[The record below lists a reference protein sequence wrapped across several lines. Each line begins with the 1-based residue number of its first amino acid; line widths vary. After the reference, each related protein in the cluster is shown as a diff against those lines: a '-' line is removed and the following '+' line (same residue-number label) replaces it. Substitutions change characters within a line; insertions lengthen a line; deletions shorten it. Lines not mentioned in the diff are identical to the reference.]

1 MRLWKGK
8 SPKMFLL
15 VAVMLAL
22 LALLATLQYRWL
34 GQVSQGERERM
45 QASLRT
51 GAARFSQDF
60 NREIVRA
67 YLNFQVEAESL
78 KQKNAED
85 FAERFERWNQ
95 SAPFTQLVSEI
106 YVAEKDLNDGGG
118 VRLSRFNPAEK
129 KIEPVE
135 WPQDFAGLRKRIEE
149 GLKENLLPH
158 PLREIAIDP
167 VVAEVPALI
176 APVIVSPKMI
186 LNGEHNVRFSRKRG
200 EEIVA
205 EDAPL
210 AGYLVIRLSMDV
222 IKKELIPALAERY
235 FSGDAGLEYNL
246 AVIDATE
253 DGKPIYQTAQ
263 MQPARPADSD
273 ATARLLELQLDQ
285 VDTLFFSLPRK
296 TPQLNDSG
304 GFTARRMPPDQV
316 IMRSD
321 EESKNQNSRSR
332 SVTVKVFNRGVMQ
345 NGVPRNPD
353 SPEGVWQLVI
363 QHRAGSLEAAV
374 ASVRRRNLFIS
385 FGILLLLAS
394 SVAMIVISTRRAE
407 RLAHRQME
415 FVSSVSHEFR
425 TPLAVICSAGENL
438 ADGIIDA
445 PQQVEKYG
453 EVIRH
458 EGRRLTEMVEQ
469 VLEFAG
475 ARSGRKTYQ
484 MSEVEVGQL
493 IEDALVSCQPLIKE
507 KDFMIEKE
515 IEQGL
520 PVIQADAAALRSSL
534 QNLLSNA
541 MKYDDRKRSIKI
553 SARGVSNGHGE
564 EVQIAVAD
572 RGAGIDPSELPHI
585 FKPFYRG
592 QKAVAAQIHGN
603 GLGLSLVKQVIEA
616 HRGRVSVASR
626 VGEGSVFTLHLPVAN
641 QKRKINDSGVVGVA

>member
-1 MRLWKGK
+1 
-8 SPKMFLL
+8 MFLL
-15 VAVMLAL
+15 VAVMLGL

-60 NREIVRA
+60 NREILRA
-67 YLNFQVEAESL
+67 YLNFQVDAASL

-85 FAERFERWNQ
+85 FAERFERWNK
-95 SAPFTQLVSEI
+95 SAPYPQLVSEI
-106 YVAEKDLNDGGG
+106 FVAERSLRDGG
-118 VRLSRFNPAEK
+118 VRLSRFNSAEK

-135 WPQDFAGLRKRIEE
+135 WPPDFAGLRKRIEE
-149 GLKENLLPH
+149 GFNENMMPE
-158 PLREIAIDP
+158 PLRQISIDP
-167 VVAEVPALI
+167 VAAEAPALI
-176 APVIVSPKMI
+176 APVIVAPKMI
-186 LNGEHNVRFSRKRG
+186 MTGEHEVQFSRKRE
-200 EEIVA
+200 EEITA
-205 EDAPL
+205 EDSPL

-246 AVIDATE
+246 AVINAQE
-253 DGKPIYQTAQ
+253 DDKPIYQTAQ
-263 MQPARPADSD
+263 MPPARPVDSD

-285 VDTLFFSLPRK
+285 VDALFFSLPRK
-296 TPQLNDSG
+296 TPQLNDSASSS
-304 GFTARRMPPDQV
+304 FTARRLPPDQV

-321 EESKNQNSRSR
+321 EESTSQSSHSR

-345 NGVPRNPD
+345 NGIPKNPAAL
-353 SPEGVWQLVI
+353 EGPWQLVI

-445 PQQVEKYG
+445 PQQVKKYG
-453 EVIRH
+453 EVIRQ

-484 MSEVEVGQL
+484 MSAVEVGQL
-493 IEDALVSCQPLIKE
+493 IEDALLSCQPVIKE

-515 IEQGL
+515 IAQGL

-553 SARGVSNGHGE
+553 SAQTVVNGHGE

-572 RGAGIDPSELPHI
+572 SGAGIDPSELPHI

-592 QKAVAAQIHGN
+592 QEAVAAQIHGN

-626 VGEGSVFTLHLPVAN
+626 VGEGSVFTIHLPIAN
-641 QKRKINDSGVVGVA
+641 QKRKISDAGGAGEA